1 MPSICSSL
9 PFQTLYSSMKDD
21 EIKEA
26 HKVQLVILERNKI
39 KEDLRKNQKELEEY
53 TEYAQVTERK
63 SQTEQVACMQL

>member
-1 MPSICSSL
+1 
-9 PFQTLYSSMKDD
+9 MKDD